1 MRIKP
6 SGQLRV
12 TTRSTTCQ
20 SDLEHEVKTR
30 NILNKPGHHHHIDPK
45 AANTRILWAVV
56 INIMLTVV
64 QIVGGILSGSLALIA
79 DAIHNLSDAL
89 SLGLAFFAHKIAQR
103 PADDTMT
110 FGYGRAEIVA
120 ALINYSTLILLG
132 LYLMYEAILRL
143 FDPADVDGW
152 TVVFIAAFALGVDML
167 TAFLTYALSKNSM
180 NIRAAFL
187 HNVADALS
195 SVAVIVA
202 GTVII
207 FYDWRL
213 IDPLITLLIAS
224 YILWKSITEIGG
236 SVRILMLGSPPDLDT
251 QAVLA
256 VMRGVSGVENVHH
269 LHLWQMQEHH
279 SALNAHVVI
288 KNGRWNE
295 ADRVKEAM
303 KIALRDRFGLSH
315 ITIELERHD
324 HTCQDLQV
332 VGHTEVSN

>member
-1 MRIKP
+1 MRTTNSIICP
-6 SGQLRV
+6 SEVGHRV
-12 TTRSTTCQ
+12 ETGS
-20 SDLEHEVKTR
+20 VP
-30 NILNKPGHHHHIDPK
+30 NKPGHHHRIDPK
-45 AANTRILWAVV
+45 AGHTQIVWAVAV
-56 INIMLTVV
+56 NILLTVV

-89 SLGLAFFAHKIAQR
+89 SLGLALFARIIARR

-120 ALINYSTLILLG
+120 ALINYTTLILLG
-132 LYLMYEAILRL
+132 LFLAYEAILRL
-143 FDPADVDGW
+143 LAPTDVDGW
-152 TVVFIAAFALGVDML
+152 SVVIIAAFAFGVDTL

-187 HNVADALS
+187 HNVADALG

-207 FYDWRL
+207 LYDWRL
-213 IDPLITLLIAS
+213 IDPLITLLIAG
-224 YILWKSITEIGG
+224 YILWQSITEIGG

-256 VMRGVSGVENVHH
+256 AMRGVSGVEDVHH
-269 LHLWQMQEHH
+269 LHLWQMQEHQ
-279 SALNAHVVI
+279 SALDAHIVI
-288 KNGRWNE
+288 QEGRWNE
-295 ADRVKEAM
+295 ANRVKEAV

-315 ITIELERHD
+315 ITLELERHGFECED
-324 HTCQDLQV
+324 VQI
-332 VGHTEVSN
+332 VGHTSATN